1 MSNLHATILSLFPEM
16 FPGPLQHSLAGK
28 ALGKHWSYEVVNIRD
43 FGIVDQDKI
52 NIKIN
57 NNTESLVIIEDKPY
71 YFKIDRDRR
80 KNIIQIIGLENGE
93 VPPITAQ
100 IIIESTS
107 KKILHKINLKLLPK
121 EVSKIELNF

>member
-1 MSNLHATILSLFPEM
+1 MKNDYLKFNIYE
-16 FPGPLQHSLAGK
+16 
-28 ALGKHWSYEVVNIRD
+28 SYRVYIKD

-57 NNTESLVIIEDKPY
+57 NTKESIVIIEDKAY
-71 YFKIDRDRR
+71 YFKIDRDKR
-80 KNIIQIIGLENGE
+80 KNIIQIRGLDNGE

-107 KKILHKINLKLLPK
+107 KKILHKINLKLLPE